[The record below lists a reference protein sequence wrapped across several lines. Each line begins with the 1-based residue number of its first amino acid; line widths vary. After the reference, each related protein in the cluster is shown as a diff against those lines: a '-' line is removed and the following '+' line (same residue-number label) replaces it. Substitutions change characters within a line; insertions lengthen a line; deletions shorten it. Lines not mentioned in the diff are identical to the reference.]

1 MKQTLSILYLIIAV
15 LLTGCAGSDGT
26 KEAGR
31 PQDIQF
37 DQTMREADS
46 LYNCMQFRDAYDLYL
61 QLLDSKEVT
70 ADSEKRLNV
79 LNALSNASELSGHKV
94 EQHK

>member
-46 LYNCMQFRDAYDLYL
+46 LRLPHRSRQIRDG
-61 QLLDSKEVT
+61 
-70 ADSEKRLNV
+70 SEC
-79 LNALSNASELSGHKV
+79 
-94 EQHK
+94 

>member
-1 MKQTLSILYLIIAV
+1 MKQTLSLLYLIIAV

-26 KEAGR
+26 KEAAGR

-46 LYNCMQFRDAYDLYL
+46 LRLPHRSRQIRDG
-61 QLLDSKEVT
+61 
-70 ADSEKRLNV
+70 SEC
-79 LNALSNASELSGHKV
+79 
-94 EQHK
+94 